1 MNSKTMKK
9 INRHVP
15 VISVQWL
22 RSLMP
27 NEEEASKITTN
38 NYKQFLNQ
46 DKFYFSDRQ
55 LFNSSFTEKWTRK
68 KLKKL
73 FRLNPSKSIDSYN
86 YTDLL

>member
-27 NEEEASKITTN
+27 NEEEANKITTN

-55 LFNSSFTEKWTRK
+55 IFNSSFTEKWTRR

-73 FRLNPSKSIDSYN
+73 FRLNPSRSIDTYN

>member
-9 INRHVP
+9 INRHVTI
-15 VISVQWL
+15 ISVQWL

-27 NEEEASKITTN
+27 NEEEASKITTD

-55 LFNSSFTEKWTRK
+55 IFNSSFTEKWTRR

-73 FRLNPSKSIDSYN
+73 FKLNPSRSIDSYN

>member
-9 INRHVP
+9 INRHVA

-27 NEEEASKITTN
+27 NEEEASKITVN

-55 LFNSSFTEKWTRK
+55 IFNSSFTEKWTRR

-73 FRLNPSKSIDSYN
+73 FRRNPSKSIDSYN

>member
-9 INRHVP
+9 INRHVA

-27 NEEEASKITTN
+27 NEEEASKITTD

-55 LFNSSFTEKWTRK
+55 VFNSSFTEKWTRR

-73 FRLNPSKSIDSYN
+73 FKLNPSRSIDSYN

>member
-9 INRHVP
+9 IKRHVP
-15 VISVQWL
+15 VISVQRL

-27 NEEEASKITTN
+27 NEEEASKITTD
-38 NYKQFLNQ
+38 NYEQFLNQ

-55 LFNSSFTEKWTRK
+55 VFNSSFTEKWTRR

-73 FRLNPSKSIDSYN
+73 FKLNPSRSIDSYN

>member
-1 MNSKTMKK
+1 MNSKTIKK
-9 INRHVP
+9 INRHVA

-27 NEEEASKITTN
+27 NEEEASKITAD

-46 DKFYFSDRQ
+46 DKIYFRDRQ
-55 LFNSSFTEKWTRK
+55 IFNSSFTERWTRR

-73 FRLNPSKSIDSYN
+73 FRKNPSKPIDSYN
-86 YTDLL
+86 YNDLT

>member
-1 MNSKTMKK
+1 
-9 INRHVP
+9 
-15 VISVQWL
+15 
-22 RSLMP
+22 MP
-27 NEEEASKITTN
+27 NEEEASKITTD

-55 LFNSSFTEKWTRK
+55 IFNSSFTEKWTRR

-73 FRLNPSKSIDSYN
+73 FKLNPSRSIDSYN

>member
-55 LFNSSFTEKWTRK
+55 VFNSSFTEKWTRQ

-73 FRLNPSKSIDSYN
+73 FRLDPSKSIDSYN